1 MQSLNALRPRRI
13 AFPCAHR
20 GGRQGCAGRWA
31 CSALHAPGAHAEDMS
46 KPEELESARQT
57 IFHFVAPPSLYP
69 LMVPWYIDQVS
80 GRDELKEATHAV
92 RRVLVS
98 HAIHGFLRYQVS
110 SLA

>member
-31 CSALHAPGAHAEDMS
+31 CSALHAPAAHAEDMS

-57 IFHFVAPPSLYP
+57 KFHGFAPPSVYP
-69 LMVPWYIDQVS
+69 LSYMYQDGGQTDS
-80 GRDELKEATHAV
+80 ERRRASEAAFW
-92 RRVLVS
+92 
-98 HAIHGFLRYQVS
+98 AS
-110 SLA
+110 SCSAHRGADPANQC